1 MSWSF
6 FVSHRFPS
14 RTYVDLNNIDPA
26 PPRYPT
32 MIRSLRSLPLYLALA
47 VLLAAV
53 PFSAAAQ
60 DPVTVIRNG
69 RVLDGSG
76 NPWMSADVV
85 IQGERI
91 VRVGDASDVRADRII
106 DATGLYVTP
115 GFIDVHSHAGPGLT
129 SPELSHAEPL
139 LAMGLTTVFVNPDGG
154 GPVDQAAQ
162 REALLA
168 DGLGVNVAQLVPHGS
183 VRREVLGAVDRHAT
197 SPELER
203 MRSLVISGM
212 EQGAW
217 GLSSGTFYVPGSYA
231 PPEEIEELAKDV
243 ARYGGTYT
251 SHYRDESTYSVGLI
265 AAVDEVINVGRVA
278 DLPVVLTHVKALGP
292 LVWGYG
298 QAIVSRVE
306 RARDEGIEVFA
317 DQYPY
322 TASATGLEAALLPRW
337 SQAGGRDALLTRM
350 ANPDTMAR
358 IREGMEEGL
367 IRRGGADRI
376 QFRRYRPDPSIEG
389 RLLSEVAEERR
400 QDPIDTAAD
409 LIRGGGVSIVSYNMH
424 DEDVET
430 LMVQPWTMTSSD
442 GGLVSLGDGVP
453 HPRTYGAFARKLRL
467 YVNEKGTVDLAHA
480 VRSMTS
486 LPAAVFDMPD
496 RGMLREGAIA
506 DLVVF
511 DLARVRDVA
520 EYTDPHH
527 YSEGMVHVFVNGV
540 PALTDGA
547 FTGQRPGR
555 VLRKT
560 R

>member
-1 MSWSF
+1 MTHF
-6 FVSHRFPS
+6 
-14 RTYVDLNNIDPA
+14 
-26 PPRYPT
+26 
-32 MIRSLRSLPLYLALA
+32 LRS
-47 VLLAAV
+47 VLLNVFLVIAIGGSTASV
-53 PFSAAAQ
+53 AAQ
-60 DPVTVIRNG
+60 EPVTIIRNG

-76 NPWMSADVV
+76 NPWMYADVV
-85 IQGERI
+85 IQGDRI
-91 VRVGDASDVRADRII
+91 LRVGDASDVRADRVI

-139 LAMGLTTVFVNPDGG
+139 VAMGLTTVFVNPDGG

-183 VRREVLGAVDRHAT
+183 IRSEVLGAEDRHAT
-197 SPELER
+197 SAELER
-203 MRSLVISGM
+203 MRSLVIAGL

-217 GLSSGTFYVPGSYA
+217 GMSSGTFYVPGSYA
-231 PPEEIEELAKDV
+231 PPEEIEELARDV

-278 DLPVVLTHVKALGP
+278 ELPVVLTHVKALGP

-298 QAIVSRVE
+298 QAIASRVE
-306 RARDEGIEVFA
+306 RAREDGIEVFA

-367 IRRGGADRI
+367 TRRGGADRI

-389 RLLSEVAEERR
+389 RLLSEVASERG

-424 DEDVET
+424 DDDVET

-442 GGLVSLGDGVP
+442 GGLVAMGEGVP

-480 VRSMTS
+480 IRSMTS

-496 RGMLREGAIA
+496 RGLLREGAMADIA
-506 DLVVF
+506 VF
-511 DLARVRDVA
+511 DLASVRDRA
-520 EYTDPHH
+520 EYTDPHR
-527 YSEGMVHVFVNGV
+527 YSEGMVHVFVNGQSV
-540 PALTDGA
+540 VSDGA
-547 FTGQRPGR
+547 FTGRRPGR
-555 VLRKT
+555 VLRRT